1 MEATRTGRLTSSSLQ
16 SDGTLCSLFY
26 MRARGKYILTEFFEF
41 YVYLFYPFVHVM
53 FEIHVT
59 LIRVI
64 GL

>member
-1 MEATRTGRLTSSSLQ
+1 
-16 SDGTLCSLFY
+16 

-64 GL
+64 SF